1 MLVMSGK
8 ERLVQWNTT
17 AAAVLNVAL
26 TVFLTPRYGAFG
38 AAMAMAVALSVQNVA
53 AAILVYRNFG
63 LLTIPGMAGRS
74 RRDE

>member
-1 MLVMSGK
+1 LFSLVFALCLGTRAK
-8 ERLVQWNTT
+8 TAPDRL
-17 AAAVLNVAL
+17 
-26 TVFLTPRYGAFG
+26 
-38 AAMAMAVALSVQNVA
+38 AVALSVQNVA